1 MFQNAAAKSAGPA
14 PTASLYER
22 HRPEQTFLYRIVEQY
37 YPEFSIHL
45 AERGTGLPG
54 YVQREFEDYLKCG
67 RLEHGFMRVR
77 CESCH
82 AEHLVAFSCKRR
94 GFCPSCGA
102 RRMAESAALLVDEVL
117 PEQPIRQWVLSVPY
131 QLRFLFASRPAIMGR
146 VLGIVYRVIATFLI
160 KKAGHTHK
168 SARTGAVTL
177 IQRFGSALNLNVHYH
192 ILFLDGVYVDGPH
205 GLARFCWVKVPTT
218 EELTQLAHTIAYR
231 VGRFLERQGLLERD
245 AENSYLASDAV
256 DDDPMT
262 QLLGSSITYRIA
274 VGPQQGR
281 KVFTLQT
288 LPACD
293 PEDQFGDT
301 VGKVAGFSLHAGVAA
316 KAHERNKLERLCRYI
331 SRPAVSEKRL
341 SLTAQGKVRYQLK
354 TPYKDGTTHVIFEPL
369 DFIARLA
376 ALVPKPR
383 VNLTRFHGVFA
394 PNSKHR
400 ALVTPAKR
408 GKGNKPK
415 GADETQD
422 QTQAERRVAMTWAQ
436 RLKRV
441 FNIDIET
448 CRECGGSVKI
458 IACIEDPM
466 VIKKILD
473 HLREKAETN
482 EPKPLPESRAPP
494 VGNQAGLFD

>member
-1 MFQNAAAKSAGPA
+1 
-14 PTASLYER
+14 
-22 HRPEQTFLYRIVEQY
+22 
-37 YPEFSIHL
+37 
-45 AERGTGLPG
+45 
-54 YVQREFEDYLKCG
+54 
-67 RLEHGFMRVR
+67 
-77 CESCH
+77 
-82 AEHLVAFSCKRR
+82 
-94 GFCPSCGA
+94 
-102 RRMAESAALLVDEVL
+102 
-117 PEQPIRQWVLSVPY
+117 
-131 QLRFLFASRPAIMGR
+131 MGR
-146 VLGIVYRVIATFLI
+146 VLGIVYRIIATHLV
-160 KKAGHTHK
+160 KKAGLTHN

-177 IQRFGSALNLNVHYH
+177 IQRFGSALNLNVHFH
-192 ILFLDGVYVDGPH
+192 MLFLDGVYVDGPH
-205 GLARFCWVKVPTT
+205 ELARFRWVRAPTT
-218 EELTQLAHTIAYR
+218 QELTHLAHTIAQR

-245 AENSYLASDAV
+245 AENSYLAGDAV
-256 DDDPMT
+256 DEDPMA
-262 QLLGSSITYRIA
+262 QLLGHSITYRIA
-274 VGPQQGR
+274 VGPQAGR

-316 KAHERNKLERLCRYI
+316 RANERQKLERLCRYI

-341 SLTAQGKVRYQLK
+341 SLTPNGNVRYQLK

-408 GKGNKPK
+408 GKGSKLKAP
-415 GADETQD
+415 DEAQD
-422 QTQAERRVAMTWAQ
+422 QMPAERRAAMTWAQ

-441 FNIDIET
+441 FNIDIEI
-448 CRECGGSVKI
+448 CRECSGAMKV
-458 IACIEDPM
+458 IACIEDPV

-473 HLREKAETN
+473 HLKQKDKAN
-482 EPKPLPESRAPP
+482 EPNPLPESRAPP
-494 VGNQAGLFD
+494 AGMQAGLFH